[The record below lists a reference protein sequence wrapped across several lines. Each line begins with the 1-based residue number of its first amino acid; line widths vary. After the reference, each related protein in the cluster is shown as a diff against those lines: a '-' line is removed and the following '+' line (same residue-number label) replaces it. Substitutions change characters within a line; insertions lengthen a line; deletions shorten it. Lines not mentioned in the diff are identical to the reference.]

1 MLVRGVVP
9 QLGLSMSKDSNA
21 TLRTRYTGE
30 SYTQA
35 QQWLR
40 RNGRFRGLV
49 PDADDPQ
56 QIRLEAAALLT
67 LARPAAGSLPP
78 VDAAGTLFGLAGTSP
93 GADELVLLPAHG
105 LHGPVLARL
114 LPSLTTDGAVVGIPG
129 LRVFVDR
136 ASPYLWLRRL
146 GEHAALDVLPSRRT
160 SATAAREDV
169 TAATLAVQQN
179 GLSPL
184 WDLDHQH
191 EREIAAWRALR
202 AEIGDDGPRWS
213 RALRRGGLFLGGAPG
228 WRSLAP
234 TDEEV
239 RGPKP
244 DQLVPR
250 PVAPEAAE
258 QVRGVVAVA
267 SADGRGG
274 RGCTTLVLALA
285 GALARSGVRVV
296 VLAGD
301 DPVGVF
307 AAFRVGPPQ
316 PGVWAPLP
324 GGVLRQ
330 PIMLGSLTREIAER
344 QVTAAREEFDV
355 VLIDAGT
362 DYQHR
367 ELASSADIAVLLA
380 KYSARD
386 WGYVE
391 RVDHRPEEV
400 RFFEWLSQRADEYFH
415 RAPTAHTDRRRLL
428 NLLTEELQ
436 WYQASALAESGEHQ
450 ELVDLLWSRDPAA
463 ADAEPDGEGDLPY
476 DPSDPE
482 DVEDWWNETWSDSVT
497 IDLDTPFPAEFPTP
511 GDPRTRERQRALVEF
526 LTPEG
531 QLRHGAQWTAA
542 TTEWLTRPLEEIVQE
557 LTSRADRTVDGLL
570 DEVEEPAVER
580 WGPRLWHEKRGVWA
594 AAREAGDDLVSGWAD
609 MIEHRHR
616 DEPAEQTAQALT
628 MAVWQR
634 PETTGVLA
642 LMGRE
647 TRFPHHRLAAV
658 RKALPEG
665 LADVLL
671 WPEQTDLREAP
682 APELLSH
689 RSGPASAAANRAAQT
704 VVRQLRLATTGT
716 PVTSARDNRLES

>member
-35 QQWLR
+35 HHWLR
-40 RNGRFRGLV
+40 RNGLYRGLV

-67 LARPAAGSLPP
+67 LARPTAGGLPP
-78 VDAAGTLFGLAGTSP
+78 VDAAGTFFGLAGTSP
-93 GADELVLLPAHG
+93 GADELVLLPASG
-105 LHGPVLARL
+105 LHGSVLARL
-114 LPSLTTDGAVVGIPG
+114 LPSLTADSTIVGIPG
-129 LRVFVDR
+129 LRAFVDR
-136 ASPYLWLRRL
+136 AGPYLWLGRL

-160 SATAAREDV
+160 SATVAREHV
-169 TAATLAVQQN
+169 TAATLAAEQN
-179 GLSPL
+179 GLTPL

-213 RALRRGGLFLGGAPG
+213 RALRRAGLFLGGAPG

-234 TDEEV
+234 TGEEV

-244 DQLVPR
+244 DHLVPR
-250 PVAPEAAE
+250 SVAPEAAE

-344 QVTAAREEFDV
+344 QVTAARAEFDV

-367 ELASSADIAVLLA
+367 ALASSADIAVLLA
-380 KYSARD
+380 KYSVRD

-436 WYQASALAESGEHQ
+436 WYQASALPDSGEHQ

-482 DVEDWWNETWSDSVT
+482 DVKDWWNETWSDSVT
-497 IDLDTPFPAEFPTP
+497 IDLDTPFPAQLPTP

-526 LTPEG
+526 LAPEG
-531 QLRHGAQWTAA
+531 QMRHGAQWTAA

-570 DEVEEPAVER
+570 DEVQEPAVER

-616 DEPAEQTAQALT
+616 DVPAEQTAQALT

-647 TRFPHHRLAAV
+647 TQFPHHRLAAV

-682 APELLSH
+682 TPELLSH
-689 RSGPASAAANRAAQT
+689 RSGPASVAANRVAQT